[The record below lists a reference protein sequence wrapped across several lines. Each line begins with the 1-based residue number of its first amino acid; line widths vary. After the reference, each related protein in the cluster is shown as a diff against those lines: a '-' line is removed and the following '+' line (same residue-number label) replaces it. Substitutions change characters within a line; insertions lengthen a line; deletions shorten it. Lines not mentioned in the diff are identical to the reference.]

1 MIRALLRLALVV
13 VIVAAAVAFF
23 LGYRVAG
30 GRIVA
35 PAPVAGTS
43 GHTDRETGRTDRVID
58 TERARERGSEI
69 GEKAAEAGNRASE
82 ALSDAGLTTKIKSK
96 MALDDT
102 VKAMD
107 IHVSTTDGNVTL
119 SGRVHSEQE
128 HRRALALARETR
140 GVKSVVDRLE
150 IR

>member
-1 MIRALLRLALVV
+1 MFRALLRLVLVI
-13 VIVAAAVAFF
+13 VIVAAAAAFL
-23 LGYRVAG
+23 LGYRYAG
-30 GRIVA
+30 GRIVP

-43 GHTDRETGRTDRVID
+43 GRTPDRDRGGID
-58 TERARERGSEI
+58 TERARERGAEI

-82 ALSDAGLTTKIKSK
+82 VLSDAALTTKIKSK

-102 VKAMD
+102 VSATD

-119 SGRVHSEQE
+119 SGRVHSEKE
-128 HRRALALARETR
+128 HQRAVALARETR
-140 GVKSVVDRLE
+140 GVKSVNDRLE